1 MTLILFDV
9 DGTLTATGDSDMRCY
24 SAAYT
29 KTFGYTMPSHDWHD
43 YTHVTDSGVL
53 GEMLEAERGEFVT
66 DKEIQRFEEALVAE
80 LETEFA
86 AAPEGFAEVPG
97 ARRLIEAVARD
108 DRFAFS
114 LATGCLRGSALFKLA
129 KIGIDAA
136 SFAGG
141 FANDSFSREDIA
153 RKAIERANTN
163 TDDIVYIGD
172 GVWDARVSKAL
183 GMRYVGVTHE
193 ADETRLRAEGATVCV
208 RDYQDLQAFFDA
220 VREATIPENVT

>member
-43 YTHVTDSGVL
+43 YVHVTDSGVL
-53 GEMLEAERGEFVT
+53 GELLERERGSFVT
-66 DKEIQRFEEALVAE
+66 DEEMARFETALVAE
-80 LETEFA
+80 LEAEYA

-97 ARRLIEAVARD
+97 ARRLVEAVAAD

-114 LATGCLRGSALFKLA
+114 LATGCFRGSALFKLA
-129 KIGIDAA
+129 KIGLDA
-136 SFAGG
+136 SGFAGG

-153 RKAIERANTN
+153 RTGIARAAVE

-172 GVWDARVSKAL
+172 GVWDARTSAAL

-193 ADETRLRAEGATVCV
+193 ADEERLRSEGATVCV
-208 RDYQDLQAFFDA
+208 RDYHDLDAFFEA
-220 VREATIPENVT
+220 VRVATIPEN